1 MHKLEKLLLSQ
12 IAAGMKRSSVR
23 TCSAWAERY
32 RVMGKPF
39 PGKWTFKY
47 HPWLR
52 PIHDMTDELIVVQ
65 KAAQMGFTE
74 WALNTAFFT
83 IDVLGESVLYVLP
96 TDNDASDF
104 SASRFDPALQL
115 SPHLRNLFSDVQ
127 NVGHKRAG
135 SANLFV
141 RGSRS
146 RSQLK
151 SIPAGKLIFDEL
163 DEMYQDNIP
172 LAMERMS
179 GQLNQ
184 SVQMLSTPSV
194 PKHGIN
200 GYYENSTQ
208 EHFFFPCP
216 HCSRHIEL
224 TYPECLVITADDV
237 SDPNLRNSYYICPA
251 CKHPLDQLAKPDYLQ
266 KGIYVPTFTD
276 RVIRGPHINQLYS
289 YTIKPY
295 QIAESAIKARYNP
308 ADESELYNSK
318 LGLCHTVEG
327 SRIDDQVIV
336 DCTTTNATKSRR
348 DNQKFI
354 SMGVDIG
361 KWLHIT
367 ILEWDYDHDIKG
379 DISTQGRPRL
389 IKFAKVLNFE
399 DLDAFMHTYR
409 VGYCVVDANPERR
422 KALEFAQRF
431 FGIVSLCFY
440 GNGVSGRAV
449 VRHEEQLSVTVD
461 RTSWLD
467 LTLGRYH
474 QRHMRLPVDLDLEYK
489 LHLKSLV
496 RIYRKDKDGNPVST
510 YVTANNED
518 HYAHSGNYAEIAMFV
533 ARSGGSY
540 SDINTY

>member
-1 MHKLEKLLLSQ
+1 
-12 IAAGMKRSSVR
+12 
-23 TCSAWAERY
+23 
-32 RVMGKPF
+32 MGKPF

-52 PIHDMTDELIVVQ
+52 ALHDFDDELIVVQ

-115 SPHLRNLFSDVQ
+115 SPHLRNMFSDVK

-163 DEMYQDNIP
+163 DEMKQDNIP
-172 LAMERMS
+172 LAMERAS
-179 GQLNQ
+179 GQVNQ

-200 GYYENSTQ
+200 TYYENSTQ
-208 EHFFFPCP
+208 EHFFFRCP
-216 HCSRHIEL
+216 HCSRLIEFL
-224 TYPECLVITADDV
+224 YPDSLVITAEEV
-237 SDPNLRNSYYICPA
+237 TDPNIRNSYYICHQ
-251 CKHPLDQLAKPDYLQ
+251 CKHPLDQAAKPDFL
-266 KGIYVPTFTD
+266 KTGIYVPTYSD
-276 RVIRGPHINQLYS
+276 RIIRGPHINQLYS

-327 SRIDDQVIV
+327 SRIDDSIIAE
-336 DCTTTNATKSRR
+336 CTTSSATKSTR
-348 DNQKFI
+348 DNQKLI
-354 SMGVDIG
+354 TMGIDVG
-361 KWLHIT
+361 KWLHLT
-367 ILEWDYDHDIKG
+367 IYEWDFDYSIKG
-379 DISTQGRPRL
+379 DVSTQGFPRL
-389 IKFAKVLNFE
+389 IKFARVLNFE
-399 DLDAFMHTYR
+399 DLDSYMHKFR
-409 VGYCVVDANPERR
+409 VNYAVIDANPERR

-431 FGIVSLCFY
+431 FGIVSMCFY
-440 GNGVSGRAV
+440 GNGISGRAV
-449 VRHEEQLSVTVD
+449 SKHEENLSVTVD

-467 LTLGRYH
+467 LSLGRYH
-474 QRHMRLPVDLDLEYK
+474 QRHVRLPIDLDLEYK
-489 LHLKSLV
+489 LHLKSLI
-496 RIYRKDKDGNPVST
+496 RIYRKDRDGNPVAS
-510 YVTANNED
+510 YVTAQDDD
-518 HYAHSGNYAEIAMFV
+518 HYAHSGNYAEIAMYLQC
-533 ARSGGSY
+533 AGGSHT
-540 SDINTY
+540 DISSY